1 MQNKFWSKAADD
13 DDIEDW
19 DSNGPGWVC
28 LMIFFSPFDGS
39 PLLNYWSTK
48 RSIDGVKDDHDDHED
63 DNDDEGRED
72 DNKRVCRGAPL
83 VITLSSIV
91 GIGTAYNLPQRT
103 YN

>member
-1 MQNKFWSKAADD
+1 
-13 DDIEDW
+13 
-19 DSNGPGWVC
+19 
-28 LMIFFSPFDGS
+28 MIFFSPFDGS

-48 RSIDGVKDDHDDHED
+48 RSIDGVDDDHDEHED

-72 DNKRVCRGAPL
+72 DNKRVCREAPL